1 MTAPRQSRQ
10 RHRPPVAWL
19 IWSAGVVCAGLLV
32 MSFAV
37 NLSKGVL
44 TLLPAEYATPEKSAA
59 LLKKNRLPPASRTW
73 KA

>member
-1 MTAPRQSRQ
+1 MTARRHTPRKNQ
-10 RHRPPVAWL
+10 PPVVWL
-19 IWSAGVVCAGLLV
+19 IWSAGVVCIGLLI

-44 TLLPAEYATPEKSAA
+44 TLPPAEFAQAEKSAV
-59 LLKKNRLPPASRTW
+59 LKKTRQPPAARTW